1 MKNKIAVGL
10 VLASLLVFTY
20 SFSYIQKT
28 NAQPPPVFLL
38 DPPVQVYLDP
48 STIAS
53 LPGETINVSL
63 YVLSSVELNLY
74 GWQMELQWDPS
85 ILSYA
90 SSTLFW
96 DVGASSRVNSSEG
109 RLFAGASLAL
119 DPHQILLDVPAALP
133 SKVLTV
139 TFQSLYYG
147 IISSM
152 NITSSALMGRSDTGN
167 GWTSGTDPYNGVP
180 RFTQY
185 DRWPDINQDGTV
197 GDTFDWILFANAF
210 LTSNL
215 SSSIL
220 YSSAY
225 NSRCDFN
232 NDSVVDNFDMAIF
245 RSDFGKTPS
254 DPTWPNSTYPNG
266 LTNTI
271 YVFDETIR
279 NSRVQT
285 SIPGDVNLDGLVDIF
300 DAIKLAGA
308 FGSKPPNPNFD
319 PYADINADG
328 MVDIYDAI
336 LLANHYGQHY
346 P

>member
-1 MKNKIAVGL
+1 MKNKLAVGL
-10 VLASLLVFTY
+10 ILTSLLILTC
-20 SFSYIQKT
+20 SSSYVQKT

-48 STIAS
+48 STIAA
-53 LPGETINVSL
+53 LPGETIDASV

-85 ILSYA
+85 ILSY
-90 SSTLFW
+90 SSYTIFW
-96 DVGASSRVNSSEG
+96 NVSGTRVDSTGG
-109 RLFAGASLAL
+109 RLFAGASMAL
-119 DPHQILLDVPAALP
+119 GPRDIILNVPAAVP
-133 SKVLTV
+133 SKVLTI
-139 TFQSLYYG
+139 TYQSLYYG
-147 IISSM
+147 MISSV
-152 NITSSALMGRSDTGN
+152 NITSCGLMGRSETGN
-167 GWTSGTDPYNGVP
+167 GWPGGTDPYNGVP
-180 RFTQY
+180 RLTQY
-185 DRWPDINQDGTV
+185 DRWPDLDEDGIV
-197 GDTFDWILFANAF
+197 GNIFDQILFSSAY
-210 LTSNL
+210 LSSNL